1 MAELPSGI
9 YAENCDR
16 FEIRIHILPHPGP
29 LPKEREN
36 FRPSFSKSNQ
46 RLNWRPSTAIAVGR
60 EKLSRKLTMA
70 IPSPGGEDQ
79 VRASVPL
86 F

>member
-60 EKLSRKLTMA
+60 ENYPANLQWLF
-70 IPSPGGEDQ
+70 PLLGERVR

>member
-1 MAELPSGI
+1 M
-9 YAENCDR
+9 
-16 FEIRIHILPHPGP
+16 EIRRCAIPNRAT

-70 IPSPGGEDQ
+70 IPSPGGEGQ